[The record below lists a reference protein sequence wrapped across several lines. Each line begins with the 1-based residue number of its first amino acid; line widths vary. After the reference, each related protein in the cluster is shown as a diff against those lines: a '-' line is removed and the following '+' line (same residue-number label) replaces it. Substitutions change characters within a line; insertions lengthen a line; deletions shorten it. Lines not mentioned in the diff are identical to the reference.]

1 VVVVV
6 VVVMYAVSMR
16 ATNGTTRETRFD
28 VNTLSRE
35 IRLGASAMHHVYQSR
50 VYHHVH
56 LELNTRRMEGDQKAS
71 QIPNSTSSTPWP
83 RKLPTVPNLCL
94 SSP

>member
-35 IRLGASAMHHVYQSR
+35 IRLGASVIHHVF
-50 VYHHVH
+50 
-56 LELNTRRMEGDQKAS
+56 
-71 QIPNSTSSTPWP
+71 
-83 RKLPTVPNLCL
+83 
-94 SSP
+94 